1 VQIVA
6 PIAGQAFNGP
16 IQVRGTADAPN
27 FAFYKFT
34 LSGPATD
41 DVTQTAGDVV
51 RAPVRDGVL
60 GAIDVTNLLTA
71 PGVYVLGL
79 VVVDNTGNELPHC
92 TVPIVIQP

>member
-1 VQIVA
+1 MQIVA
-6 PIAGQAFNGP
+6 PIAGQVFSGA

-34 LSGPATD
+34 LNGPATSN
-41 DVTQTAGDVV
+41 VTQTAGDVV

-60 GAIDVTNLLTA
+60 GAIDATNLLSQ

-92 TVPIVIQP
+92 KVSIVVQP